1 MKKIAL
7 TTAFLL
13 SAPHLFAQDTQSVEG
28 VSETPA
34 IEAKADEKTSKST
47 VPARYQEA
55 IDAFSNLPEETRV
68 NFLKK
73 RNEAGVLFQNKRI
86 FEALEATR
94 ELIDIFPDDPQV
106 INLRGACYVELRD
119 FPKATEQFELSK
131 AITGP
136 SFNVMFNIGEVAFVA
151 EEWEKS
157 LQQFKETLELA
168 PEKATQMRRLVEF
181 KIMLCEVAL
190 GKDASLSEEERA
202 KHTAEAQRM
211 AKLYDHTDD
220 SPYYYYANAAIN
232 YSEDK
237 DEDGLNWLNKGR
249 RVYSANAQQIAS
261 WEDTLTEYGYIKSY
275 YGNDNAHK
283 EDSASE

>member
-13 SAPHLFAQDTQSVEG
+13 SAPHLFAQ
-28 VSETPA
+28 ETNIIENTPSAPA
-34 IEAKADEKTSKST
+34 IESTADEKKSN
-47 VPARYQEA
+47 VNPRYQQA
-55 IDAFSNLPEETRV
+55 IDAFSNLPEEKRV
-68 NFLKK
+68 AFIKK

-94 ELIDIFPDDPQV
+94 ELIEIFPDDPQV

-131 AITGP
+131 SITGP
-136 SFNVMFNIGEVAFVA
+136 SFNVMFNLGEVAFVA
-151 EEWEKS
+151 EKWTEA
-157 LQQFKETLELA
+157 LDQFKATLELA
-168 PEKATQMRRLVEF
+168 PEKVTQMRRLVEF
-181 KIMLCEVAL
+181 KIMLCELAL
-190 GKDASLSEEERA
+190 GKDASLSEEER
-202 KHTAEAQRM
+202 KKYSTEAHRM

-232 YSEDK
+232 YSEDNK
-237 DEDGLNWLNKGR
+237 DEGLKWLNKGR

-283 EDSASE
+283 EGEKN